1 MVPLAGV
8 GDYMVLPAGLG
19 DCLVPPEGLCDCMV
33 PRAGLGDYILPPET
47 GVHASSADI
56 SYSLSANPFPNP
68 VL

>member
-1 MVPLAGV
+1 M
-8 GDYMVLPAGLG
+8 LG

-33 PRAGLGDYILPPET
+33 PGAGLGDYILPPET